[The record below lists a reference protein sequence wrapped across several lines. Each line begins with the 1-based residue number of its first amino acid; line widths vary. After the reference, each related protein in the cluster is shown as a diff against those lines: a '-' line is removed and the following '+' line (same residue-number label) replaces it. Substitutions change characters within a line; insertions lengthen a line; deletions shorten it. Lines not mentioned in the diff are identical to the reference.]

1 MYEALSAD
9 STGVAGAAT
18 MVHAVMTRDV
28 FLETHGR
35 VIIEG
40 GVMVLTRSQKEA
52 EDALFGPFSR
62 MKLAGCSYECLRP

>member
-1 MYEALSAD
+1 
-9 STGVAGAAT
+9 
-18 MVHAVMTRDV
+18 MVHATMTRDV

-35 VIIEG
+35 VITEG

-62 MKLAGCSYECLRP
+62 MKLAGFLEL